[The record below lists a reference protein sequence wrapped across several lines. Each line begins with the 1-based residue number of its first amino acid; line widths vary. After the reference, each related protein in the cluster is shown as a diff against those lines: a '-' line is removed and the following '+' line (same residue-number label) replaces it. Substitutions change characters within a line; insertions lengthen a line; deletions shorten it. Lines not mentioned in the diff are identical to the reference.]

1 MKRGQLVSLIGIA
14 TFVIGAGSANAAGTA
29 SDREDWM
36 IQALTGTF
44 RPQDRSS
51 AKSFSLLVLK
61 RDKIYHFE
69 KDKTCNPHARA
80 SCPPGESKTGGY
92 SVKKKGAQQIELTL
106 ALTKGGSRVYLVTPI
121 DKPGSYALSMKPASG
136 MSIQMF
142 RAKKVDEFWCEY
154 KKDCEK
160 QGMPK
165 LCDGG
170 PSELSCAR
178 SRCAAKCLP
187 MGD

>member
-1 MKRGQLVSLIGIA
+1 MIYGRFFNLVGIA
-14 TFVIGAGSANAAGTA
+14 TIAASAGSANAAGTA

-44 RPQDRSS
+44 RPHDRYS

-69 KDKTCNPHARA
+69 KDASCNARARA
-80 SCPPGESKTGGY
+80 SCPAGESKTGGF
-92 SVKKKGAQQIELTL
+92 SVKKKGAQIELTL

-136 MSIQMF
+136 MTIQLF
-142 RAKKVDEFWCEY
+142 RAKKVSEFWCEH

-160 QGMPK
+160 QGMPR
-165 LCDGG
+165 LCEGG

-178 SRCAAKCLP
+178 NRCAAKCLP